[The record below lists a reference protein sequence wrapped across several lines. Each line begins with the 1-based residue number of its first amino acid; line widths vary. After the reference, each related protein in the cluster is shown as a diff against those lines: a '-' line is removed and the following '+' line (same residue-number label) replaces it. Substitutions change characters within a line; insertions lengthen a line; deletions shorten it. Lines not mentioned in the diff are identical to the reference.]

1 MPDMYQEVDNIF
13 PQFANNDSC
22 DIVFFSEE
30 IQDLEE
36 GCIVEFG
43 VASAQ
48 TTIEMAR
55 CNPDRPLFVFDH
67 FLGLEQT
74 SKPTPEHVDG
84 VKVRSVLVIQIILGS
99 PILLRV
105 FSRNWN
111 DIRMSIYS

>member
-48 TTIEMAR
+48 TTIEMHDAIQIDLYLLLIISSVLNR
-55 CNPDRPLFVFDH
+55 LQNLLPNML
-67 FLGLEQT
+67 
-74 SKPTPEHVDG
+74 DG